1 MDFSSII
8 GQQEIISSL
17 KRSLSEDRIGHATIF
32 SGSAGMGKKTIAHIY
47 AGLLLCENPQSWSMC
62 GQCTACRLFDND
74 SNPDYHRINTEDL
87 SIGVD
92 LIRGIQGDVAIKPV
106 YSKHKVYVIE
116 DAVKMTDQA
125 QNCLLKTFEEPPH
138 YVVIILLTTNYE
150 ALLETIRS
158 RAQHLHFKKYSREQV
173 IRALTDRLGNDHDR
187 VKLAADYADGNI
199 GAALELAES
208 GDFSRLRNE
217 IITFLPGVTKG
228 KAQVILECSAF
239 LEEQRDNAGLLLN
252 IMLLYFRDLLVMC
265 ETGNEN
271 MLINSDKKDMIVNN
285 ARTGCSCRLIDN
297 IETIEAARRALKQNA
312 NYQLV
317 IDNMLIKLREDYKW

>member
-8 GQQEIISSL
+8 GQREVISSL

-47 AGLLLCENPQSWSMC
+47 AGLLLCEDPQSGTMC
-62 GQCTACRLFDND
+62 GQCTACRLFEND
-74 SNPDYHRINTEDL
+74 SNPDYHRINTEDS

-92 LIRGIQGDVAIKPV
+92 LIREIQGDVAIKPV

-158 RAQHLHFKKYSREQV
+158 RAQHLHFNKYTREQV
-173 IRALTDRLGNDHDR
+173 TQALADRFGNNNDLIS
-187 VKLAADYADGNI
+187 LAVDYSDGNI

-208 GDFSRLRNE
+208 GDFSRLRDR
-217 IITFLPGVTKG
+217 IMTYLPGITKG
-228 KAQVILECSAF
+228 RTQDIFEFSVF
-239 LEEQRDNAGLLLN
+239 MDEQKGNVGLLLN
-252 IMLLYFRDLLVMC
+252 IMLLYYRDLLVMC

-285 ARTGCSCRLIDN
+285 ARTGCSSRLIGS
-297 IETIEAARRALKQNA
+297 IEAIEAARKALKQNA

-317 IDNMLIKLREDYKW
+317 IDNMLIKLREDY

>member
-8 GQQEIISSL
+8 GQREVISSL

-47 AGLLLCENPQSWSMC
+47 AGLLLCEDPQSGAMC
-62 GQCTACRLFDND
+62 GQCTACRLFEND
-74 SNPDYHRINTEDL
+74 SNPDYHRINTEDS

-92 LIRGIQGDVAIKPV
+92 LIREIQGDVAIKPV

-158 RAQHLHFKKYSREQV
+158 RAQHLHFNKYTREQV
-173 IRALTDRLGNDHDR
+173 TQALADRLGNNNELSS
-187 VKLAADYADGNI
+187 VAVDYSDGNI

-208 GDFSRLRNE
+208 GDFSRLRDR
-217 IITFLPGVTKG
+217 IMTYLPGITKG
-228 KAQVILECSAF
+228 RTQDIFEFSAF
-239 LEEQRDNAGLLLN
+239 MDEQKGNVGLLLN
-252 IMLLYFRDLLVMC
+252 IMLLYYRDLLVMC

-285 ARTGCSCRLIDN
+285 ARTGCSSGLIDS
-297 IETIEAARRALKQNA
+297 IEAIEAARKALKQNA